1 MANNRNYVKVSTP
14 IRTIRS
20 DIGQLKISL
29 FNDQISFNIQPAT
42 GKTEYGGIKYNG
54 APQVAPNVRFSV
66 GVAAA
71 ISDLIK
77 NKIIPAAEAKENGK
91 RWEVF
96 ACKRNNYEAYL
107 GFEIQNGIIGMTGT
121 EINNGMRKQA
131 SYTFPPT
138 IITDGDG
145 NTIHIQGEAMALAD
159 LLSEI
164 GAGNE
169 MPLHMRQYNQ
179 AVKDNMPNG
188 GYDRTVGNANNNASQ
203 QNTQAIGNW
212 RPF

>member
-1 MANNRNYVKVSTP
+1 MAMNNKNYIKVSTP
-14 IRTIRS
+14 IRTIKS
-20 DIGQLKISL
+20 EIGQIKISL
-29 FNDQISFNIQPAT
+29 FNDQIAFNFQPAS

-54 APQVAPNVRFSV
+54 APQIASNVRFSV

-71 ISDLIK
+71 IAGLIR
-77 NKIIPAAEAKENGK
+77 NKIIPAVENNENGK
-91 RWEVF
+91 HWDVF

-107 GFEIQNGIIGMTGT
+107 GFDIQNNAITVTGT
-121 EINNGMRKQA
+121 EINNGMKKQA

-138 IITDGDG
+138 IINDNDGR
-145 NTIHIQGEAMALAD
+145 TIYIQGEALALAD

-179 AVKDNMPNG
+179 AMKDNLPNG
-188 GYDRTVGNANNNASQ
+188 GYDKTVGNATNASQ
-203 QNTQAIGNW
+203 QNSQPIGNW
-212 RPF
+212 RPC